1 MADSVLQRRLEPIY
15 EMLDAQNFRGAV
27 QLCTKAL
34 KKTGADAP
42 IKALKSYALLQL
54 GNTDEAYEL
63 ASQVAA
69 TKPVDAATLQ
79 ALRLTLLGAGKPHDL
94 VPLYESAFEATK
106 NVEWANHWFMA
117 LVRIG
122 DLKGYQLAATKLH
135 KLFKDSKYYFWA
147 VMSLYMQAI
156 SPGCTNK
163 ALLLSLAQKTAEKA
177 VKDSTLT
184 TAETILDEQSKF
196 DESKEILA
204 GPLSDLIRVE
214 SERSRVCLEI
224 ELKRADWGSAA
235 AIATEMLQK
244 NIDDWASYTALAQ
257 AIGNLKSGESLIADA
272 WSLIESLQQRSLSQ
286 SQPCRGPFLAEL
298 LFVSRRI
305 PRAGGSEP
313 SLASLIVKYVR
324 QFGSALSCFDDLL
337 PYLRAVDP
345 SDYAQIAEKLRSEF
359 PLSDTELPESGQE
372 SFMAIDFIRMDV
384 TCRKILC
391 FMSET
396 LFTEVER
403 DQQISELLQRYHL
416 SVPLGAALDNRE
428 RQPGD
433 DYISLAAEYLLAAF
447 VASRDRQIL
456 YRMIALV
463 EFAIDKSK
471 HNYHFRLL
479 LVRLYFEAGVS
490 QRALDHAQALDVK
503 QVQLDTLSYLFTTD
517 LELFGLYGQASQHF
531 SNGLDIYDRNKSEV
545 TTEAILQAFRFGTF
559 SKIPEFIKFFE
570 RLDRSVQRS
579 HFRIQISRC
588 ELMYFAKSIEDMRE
602 FFSGVETDMFPWQDE
617 ELDKCHDN
625 RDFTVLSQCSN
636 SKGSIEDKILGGS
649 FPAPSMAPDPA
660 RAMRI
665 VLRLSRIVGGR
676 PVDSASAEWDAIV
689 DEYGRLVDGIASET
703 ALGLSRTLAESIT
716 AVIESLISLSLALS
730 VLQPVVGAS
739 KKAKAKQAA
748 TRDPV
753 VSKAVEAISAAT
765 SKVVAALSERK
776 QTVSNMV
783 DADIKG
789 FLFDGQF
796 DPSGPLAFLA
806 DASTTANTAEFVRRG
821 WLLSLD
827 GYIQALKGRI
837 PSV

>member
-42 IKALKSYALLQL
+42 IKLPGCKCLAASGSRKARMSIRGLDLLTATAKTQALKSYALLQL

-531 SNGLDIYDRNKSEV
+531 SNGLDIYDRNKSE

-602 FFSGVETDMFPWQDE
+602 FFSGVETDISADE

-649 FPAPSMAPDPA
+649 FPAPS
-660 RAMRI
+660 
-665 VLRLSRIVGGR
+665 
-676 PVDSASAEWDAIV
+676 
-689 DEYGRLVDGIASET
+689 
-703 ALGLSRTLAESIT
+703 
-716 AVIESLISLSLALS
+716 
-730 VLQPVVGAS
+730 
-739 KKAKAKQAA
+739 KAKAKQAA